1 MEPDSELPTRQD
13 RACAEKSH
21 TMDTVVSCRGNV
33 LQGKPDS
40 FDWKGCHQYVIGS
53 LMIKQ
58 SSTNA
63 GIGNQI

>member
-21 TMDTVVSCRGNV
+21 TMDTVVSCPGNV

-40 FDWKGCHQYVIGS
+40 FDWTGCH
-53 LMIKQ
+53 
-58 SSTNA
+58 
-63 GIGNQI
+63 